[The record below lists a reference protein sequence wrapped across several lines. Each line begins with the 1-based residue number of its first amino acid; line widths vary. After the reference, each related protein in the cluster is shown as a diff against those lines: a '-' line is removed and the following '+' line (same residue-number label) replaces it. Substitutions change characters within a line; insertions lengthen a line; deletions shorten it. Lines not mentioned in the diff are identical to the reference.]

1 MILAVPLMLVT
12 KLVLIPGTSKVF
24 QSVSFLN
31 SYSNKVVMEF
41 PVLFLAR
48 LVTRNSVLLGALSP
62 LSMTSLRGFFRE
74 V

>member
-48 LVTRNSVLLGALSP
+48 LVTRNSVGALSP